1 MKKIVVF
8 LTVMAMVFGVASM
21 ASAQEGFAC
30 NLSWRPNY
38 PESSVNFDKASRSHT
53 WKFVLADWCPEYV
66 FGWKTVT
73 AGLGVHILDGYT
85 PGKLEVIIEGG
96 KYDSGPLEIRANSES
111 YGIPAAPAYI
121 FGNTDKEYTDVVHEA
136 FNEDGVLDVTVS
148 ILQNED
154 GTWGSFDMPDCG
166 TRVWMEQTIT
176 IGSCDTGV
184 IDQGHWISDA
194 FNNCA
199 LDANNNFQYL
209 RCVSDL
215 IEVLTN
221 ENIITD
227 SERISILKCAIQSF
241 ISNDNK

>member
-8 LTVMAMVFGVASM
+8 LSVMAMVFGVASM
-21 ASAQEGFAC
+21 ASADDVML
-30 NLSWRPNY
+30 NHSWRPNY
-38 PESSVNFDKASRSHT
+38 PESGVNFDMTSRSHS
-53 WKFVLADWCPEYV
+53 WKFVLADWFPDYV
-66 FGWKTVT
+66 FGWKTVR
-73 AGLGVHILDGYT
+73 AGLGVHILEGYT
-85 PGKLEVIIEGG
+85 PGKLEVSIEGG
-96 KYDSGPLEIRANSES
+96 KYESGPLEIRANSES
-111 YGIPAAPAYI
+111 YDNPPAPAYI
-121 FGNTDKEYTDVVHEA
+121 FGNTDFEYTDVVHEG
-136 FNEDGVLDVTVS
+136 FNEDGVLDVTVT

-154 GTWGSFDMPDCG
+154 GTWGAFAVPDCG
-166 TRVWMEQTIT
+166 LRVWVEQTIT

-184 IDQGHWISDA
+184 FDKGHWISDA

-241 ISNDNK
+241 MSNDNK